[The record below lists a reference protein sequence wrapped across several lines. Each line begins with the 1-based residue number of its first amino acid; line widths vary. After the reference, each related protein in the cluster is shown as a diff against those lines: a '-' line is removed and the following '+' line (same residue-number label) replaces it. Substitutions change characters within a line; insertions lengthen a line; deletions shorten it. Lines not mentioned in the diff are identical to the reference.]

1 MSKAIIA
8 LEDGTIFQG
17 KKFAGSGEAFG
28 EIVFNTS
35 MTGYQ
40 EILTDPSYCGQIVTM
55 TYPLIGNY
63 GVNDEDIES
72 RSIFASGLIVSEYSR
87 IYNNWRAKKS
97 LAEYLEEYDKI
108 GIHEIDT
115 RAITLHI
122 RDKGAMKCVIST
134 ENDNVDELIQKAKSA
149 KGLNGIDLASTV
161 STDKS
166 YKWAST
172 HDQKYNVAVI
182 DCGIKLNQLRILQ
195 KLGCDI
201 TVFPSSTKIEEIL
214 KINPQGIFI
223 SNGPGDPAGA
233 NKITELVKDLILTKI
248 PLFGI
253 CFGHQMLSL
262 ALGADSF
269 KLKFGHRG
277 GNQPIQD
284 LRTSKVEIASHNH
297 GFCIDANSID
307 KKNLEITH
315 LNLNDNTVAG
325 IKHKHQPLFCVQYH
339 PEAAPGPRDPY
350 YLFEEFID
358 LIEDYK

>member
-63 GVNDEDIES
+63 GVNEEDCES

-122 RDKGAMKCVIST
+122 RDKGAMKCIIST
-134 ENDNVDELIQKAKSA
+134 ENDDVDELIQKAKSA
-149 KGLNGIDLASTV
+149 KSLNGIDLASTV

-166 YKWAST
+166 YKWASI
-172 HDQKYNVAVI
+172 HDQKKYNFKSMFIGKNFVFDRRMSEKVTDDVI
-182 DCGIKLNQLRILQ
+182 GKCHICNNPADNHVDCNNDSCHILFIQCEDCNKKLE
-195 KLGCDI
+195 GCCSEKCKDFYLLPKSRRQEYKKDPNK
-201 TVFPSSTKIEEIL
+201 V
-214 KINPQGIFI
+214 I
-223 SNGPGDPAGA
+223 SN
-233 NKITELVKDLILTKI
+233 TL
-248 PLFGI
+248 
-253 CFGHQMLSL
+253 
-262 ALGADSF
+262 
-269 KLKFGHRG
+269 
-277 GNQPIQD
+277 
-284 LRTSKVEIASHNH
+284 
-297 GFCIDANSID
+297 NSVSY
-307 KKNLEITH
+307 TH
-315 LNLNDNTVAG
+315 LTLPTKA
-325 IKHKHQPLFCVQYH
+325 
-339 PEAAPGPRDPY
+339 
-350 YLFEEFID
+350 
-358 LIEDYK
+358 